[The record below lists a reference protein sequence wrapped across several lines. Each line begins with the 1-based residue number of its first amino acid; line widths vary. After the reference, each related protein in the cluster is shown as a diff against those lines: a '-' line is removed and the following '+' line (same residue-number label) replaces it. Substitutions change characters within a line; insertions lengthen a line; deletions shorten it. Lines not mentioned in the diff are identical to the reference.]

1 MMNKPF
7 ETDAQLRSA
16 IESIKQSQDSTQADI
31 KWAQSLSAFLNKIHA
46 GLPGNLLGE
55 DSLKELFE
63 DTTVSS
69 TGNGSVIIAPAITN
83 QAFRQWFHDMVT
95 QPLPTDFAEAQSF
108 LLQFH
113 RETKERL
120 KALCGR
126 TPHLK
131 VNRVFCALYPDF
143 FTTIADQGALT
154 FLYKAMGGNGKD
166 EIVHMHGSIRT
177 RLEKLLGKV
186 PKDGFSL
193 AYCSRLSL
201 PWFLYERAMRELDQ
215 ESVVIQPPTDNT
227 LKPWPA
233 VLRRKG
239 LTATKGGFNALLE
252 LLPELQEGVSRTEF
266 EDLIAQ
272 RNPGLSKDSIGVNI
286 NSVAREFDLC
296 RRQGDSYVLTPRGIN
311 LLETQDPDEL
321 CDHLLTR
328 IFGIDHVL
336 VWASQAPTPKGVLIT
351 QLQGVHTGWTSTF
364 APNALLGWLASLD
377 VVKAL
382 PDGTIALTER
392 GQRWRERVTWEPE
405 STTVE
410 SSSKTEPI
418 TDAVKLQLPQRTDIL
433 GRLKNLVA
441 GRMAFSDEL
450 VEQLH
455 AGLWS
460 HPVRHFAVL
469 TGISGSGKTQLA
481 LSYGRALC
489 DDLEDKH
496 GRVQVIPVQPGWYDP
511 SHLLGYVNPLQ
522 EASYRATPFLDLL
535 QRAAQDPGQP
545 YVAIL
550 DEMNL
555 SHPEQYLAPVL
566 SAMETHG
573 WIELHQLDE
582 SQVQIQQRLKYP
594 ANLAIVGTVNMDE
607 TTHGLSDK
615 VLDRAYTLEFWDI
628 DVNAFAGWSNPALTP
643 DLREPARAVLAELN
657 RVLAPVKMHF
667 GWRTISDVIQFLI
680 FTKDYGTAP
689 VTALDDVIY
698 AKVMPKLRGEGST
711 RFDTALRETIS
722 VLQEHGL
729 KRSAAKATS
738 MLDDLKESGSARFWR

>member
-1 MMNKPF
+1 MNKLY
-7 ETDAQLRSA
+7 ETDDQLRSA
-16 IESIKQSQDSTQADI
+16 IESIKQNPDSGQVDA
-31 KWAQSLSAFLNKIHA
+31 KWVQSLSAFLNKIHA
-46 GLPGNLLGE
+46 GLPGNLLKE
-55 DSLKELFE
+55 DTLKELFE

-69 TGNGSVIIAPAITN
+69 TGNGSVIIAPAMAN
-83 QAFRQWFHDMVT
+83 QSFREWFHGMASK
-95 QPLPTDFAEAQSF
+95 PIPTDFAEAQNF
-108 LLQFH
+108 LVQFH
-113 RETKERL
+113 RETNERL
-120 KALCGR
+120 RVLCTR
-126 TPHLK
+126 TPRLK

-166 EIVHMHGSIRT
+166 EIVHMHSTIRA
-177 RLEKLLGKV
+177 RIEKLLGKV
-186 PKDGFSL
+186 PKDGFSQ

-201 PWFLYERAMRELDQ
+201 PWFLYDKAMRQLDQ
-215 ESVVIQPPTDNT
+215 DSAVVQQPTDNT

-239 LTATKGGFNALLE
+239 LTATKGNFNALLE

-272 RNPGLSKDSIGVNI
+272 RNPGLSKASIGVNI
-286 NSVAREFDLC
+286 NAVAREFDLC
-296 RRQGDSYVLTPRGIN
+296 RRQGDTYVLTPRGIN

-321 CDHLLTR
+321 SDHLLTR
-328 IFGIDHVL
+328 ILGIDHVL
-336 VWASQAPTPKGVLIT
+336 MWASKEPTPKGELIAK
-351 QLQGVHTGWTSTF
+351 LQGVHSGWTSTY
-364 APNALLGWLASLD
+364 APSALLGWLMSLD
-377 VVKAL
+377 VIKTM
-382 PDGTIALTER
+382 PDGKIALTER
-392 GQRWRERVTWEPE
+392 GQRWCERISWEPE
-405 STTVE
+405 ATTSVCSTTVE
-410 SSSKTEPI
+410 PATV
-418 TDAVKLQLPQRTDIL
+418 AVGVHLPHRADIL
-433 GRLKNLVA
+433 SRLKALVA
-441 GRMAFSDEL
+441 GRMAFADEL

-455 AGLWS
+455 GGLWS
-460 HPVRHFAVL
+460 HPVRHFVVL
-469 TGISGSGKTQLA
+469 SGISGSGKTQLA
-481 LSYGRALC
+481 LSYARALC
-489 DDLEDKH
+489 DDIDDKH

-522 EASYRATPFLDLL
+522 ESSYRTTPFLDLL
-535 QRAAQDPGQP
+535 QRAVEDPGQP

-628 DVNAFAGWSNPALTP
+628 DVNAFAGWSNPALSSN
-643 DLREPARAVLAELN
+643 LKEPALQVMAELN
-657 RVLAPVKMHF
+657 RILAPVKMHF
-667 GWRTISDVIQFLI
+667 GWRTISDVIQFLV
-680 FTKDYGTAP
+680 FTKDYGKPP

-698 AKVMPKLRGEGST
+698 AKVLPKLRGESST
-711 RFDTALRETIS
+711 RFDTALRATIA
-722 VLQEHGL
+722 VLQQHGL
-729 KRSAAKATS
+729 QRSAAKAAD